1 MSREMKRGVIL
12 LFAIVT
18 IVANVCALLNKRAA
32 QEARHV
38 ADTTRVVVYDI
49 IRSVEVQP
57 VATTQLPGKIAKLPI
72 VRLPQYC
79 AVSWGT
85 DCTPVDTSA
94 VDSVLVAVPMERKT
108 YTDSTSYRA
117 VVSGAWVS
125 LDTMEVYAR
134 REVVTITQPP
144 DRPKRWHLGVGAGYG
159 ITPRGMQPWVG
170 VTLSYSLWSF

>member
-1 MSREMKRGVIL
+1 MIMAS
-12 LFAIVT
+12 T
-18 IVANVCALLNKRAA
+18 VCSLLNKRAA

-38 ADTTRVVVYDI
+38 ADTTRVVVYDT

-57 VATTQLPGKIAKLPI
+57 VATTQLPGKVAKLPI

-79 AVSWGT
+79 AVSGGT

-170 VTLSYSLWSF
+170 VTLTYSLWSF